1 MPISLPKIQDA
12 SKREK
17 VEKWVNGES
26 ARRAEARDVLQA
38 LTGTEKD
45 EVAEEIVVLA
55 ATSPDVERR
64 ALLRA
69 LASFL
74 PEKLRDRLGPS
85 TPPNDARRW
94 EAADALVEEAL
105 DWLVK
110 WLQDGPDEHDP
121 WFRARL
127 ARTLAYQRQEAV
139 VHLERMIEQGEWVVR
154 AAACRALREVTS
166 PALRDFDRMRLAGAA
181 VKLVE
186 GLPGDP
192 TLRLEAATTLGK
204 LKDVSVLDALGQVAT
219 GTTNYLVRRSCVEAM
234 NSIDAAACQGRLLET
249 LRGADDTRQELA
261 GLTIEGL
268 KSVLGADRLVDVLV
282 GTVLASDSG
291 TKGYLEAARRVDRQ
305 ETCRQLEV
313 KLMDPKPEVRA
324 RAAEAYGVIGTDR
337 LFRAYQAS
345 RLEAMDSEAAQM
357 RDTNKRILDDYEK
370 LLAKAE
376 SSWNQGMVLHWIAAV
391 VALVAVLA
399 GLGGAARYTTSFLG
413 YTGLGVAGAGF
424 LGLFGLLALHP
435 LRTLRVSLDRT
446 MRSGLMLMTEL
457 RRLGHADALYKH
469 VLMTTTLSADEA
481 MKLSREFRQGTR
493 ETMDE
498 LDAYLRRR

>member
-1 MPISLPKIQDA
+1 
-12 SKREK
+12 
-17 VEKWVNGES
+17 
-26 ARRAEARDVLQA
+26 
-38 LTGTEKD
+38 
-45 EVAEEIVVLA
+45 
-55 ATSPDVERR
+55 
-64 ALLRA
+64 
-69 LASFL
+69 
-74 PEKLRDRLGPS
+74 
-85 TPPNDARRW
+85 
-94 EAADALVEEAL
+94 
-105 DWLVK
+105 
-110 WLQDGPDEHDP
+110 
-121 WFRARL
+121 
-127 ARTLAYQRQEAV
+127 
-139 VHLERMIEQGEWVVR
+139 
-154 AAACRALREVTS
+154 
-166 PALRDFDRMRLAGAA
+166 
-181 VKLVE
+181 
-186 GLPGDP
+186 
-192 TLRLEAATTLGK
+192 
-204 LKDVSVLDALGQVAT
+204 
-219 GTTNYLVRRSCVEAM
+219 
-234 NSIDAAACQGRLLET
+234 
-249 LRGADDTRQELA
+249 
-261 GLTIEGL
+261 
-268 KSVLGADRLVDVLV
+268 
-282 GTVLASDSG
+282 
-291 TKGYLEAARRVDRQ
+291 
-305 ETCRQLEV
+305 
-313 KLMDPKPEVRA
+313 MDPKPEVRA